1 MIATPRRLASR
12 GRPRDLYSEHG
23 VEAMSAAEQY
33 VNAGPVGSIAVGE
46 KQTLYTDDLTI
57 VLVNLDGEVFAL
69 DDRCPHQG
77 GPLTRGTLN
86 GETLMC
92 PWHCWS
98 FNVRTGRPEW
108 PETGW

>member
-1 MIATPRRLASR
+1 
-12 GRPRDLYSEHG
+12 
-23 VEAMSAAEQY
+23 MSAAEQY
-33 VNAGPVGSIAVGE
+33 VNAGPVGSIPVGE
-46 KQTLYTDDLTI
+46 KRTLYTDDLTI

-108 PETGW
+108 PETGWRATRYPVKIEDGQILVRIG